1 MANLSFFPTH
11 PMNFTY
17 PGPAYA
23 IHLANLIVLR
33 AEPILINNNKF
44 LPPGT
49 WEWVGILINSSYKG
63 KCFSS
68 AKYVLFRVK
77 PYFSKNSYGTSAWIS
92 SKGLPRPIIF
102 FVSINYLILR
112 KKIFIISNI
121 T

>member
-1 MANLSFFPTH
+1 MTSINILANLSFFPTH

-49 WEWVGILINSSYKG
+49 WE
-63 KCFSS
+63 
-68 AKYVLFRVK
+68 
-77 PYFSKNSYGTSAWIS
+77 
-92 SKGLPRPIIF
+92 
-102 FVSINYLILR
+102 
-112 KKIFIISNI
+112 
-121 T
+121 